1 MCVQVDRLPEGVEGL
16 KNVVFLDL
24 HNNFRRGELRLCNCP
39 LEAMSSL
46 RVLIIDP
53 EMMLTFRRGLPTP
66 PASLEVLVISTC
78 HWLLRDVIEA
88 ADTDPDELDQTQEA
102 LGYFE
107 VLPRMSRRRDAH
119 VEKAGACW
127 QTWLQAC
134 PRVQVLAVTDP
145 PPPDWSPSSK
155 WRCNVVDAEML
166 AAKLRILLGR
176 PVTPVTGSFGAL
188 EKAIGSRCFWA
199 REFSQRFP
207 HIWQD
212 D

>member
-127 QTWLQAC
+127 RTWLQAC

-155 WRCNVVDAEML
+155 WRSNIVDTEML

-188 EKAIGSRCFWA
+188 EKAIGSRCSWA